1 MQKITPFLWFDNQ
14 AEEAINLYTSCFK
27 NSQITSMNYY
37 PEGRDEPH
45 MQGMEGK
52 VLTAIYELENQQF
65 MALDGG
71 SVFKFSP
78 ALSFFVNCETEAEVD
93 ALYATLSDGGSV
105 LMELQAYPFSEK
117 FAWIADKFGLSW
129 QLSLAPREQKITPF
143 MMFVGEQH
151 GKAEEAINFYTSL
164 FENSGMVSIS
174 RYAGG
179 DGGDAGTVQ
188 HAIFKLHGQEFMA
201 IDSNYAHDF
210 TFTEA
215 MSFYVNC
222 ETQDEVNALWDK
234 LSAVPE
240 AEQCGWLK
248 DKYGI
253 SWQII
258 PTVLG
263 ELLSDPD
270 PVKSERVMTA
280 MLQMKKIDIADLQKA
295 HAG

>member
-1 MQKITPFLWFDNQ
+1 MKKISPSLWFNNQ
-14 AEEAINLYTSCFK
+14 AEEAINLYIASFK
-27 NSQITSMNYY
+27 NSQITSINYY

-52 VLTAIYELENQQF
+52 IITAIYELAHQQF

-71 SVFKFSP
+71 PMFKFTP
-78 ALSFFVNCETEAEVD
+78 ALSFFVNCETEAELD
-93 ALYATLSDGGSV
+93 ALYANLSKGGFV
-105 LMELQAYPFSEK
+105 MMELQAYPFSEK
-117 FAWIADKFGLSW
+117 YAWIADQYGLSW
-129 QLSLAPREQKITPF
+129 QLNLTAREQKIAPS
-143 MMFVGEQH
+143 MLFVGEQH

-164 FENSGMVSIS
+164 FKNSGMESIS

-188 HAIFKLHGQEFMA
+188 HAIFKLNGQDFMA
-201 IDSNYAHDF
+201 MDSNHPHDF

-215 MSFYVNC
+215 VSFYVDC
-222 ETQDEVNALWDK
+222 ESQDEVDYLWEK

-280 MLQMKKIDIADLQKA
+280 MLQMKKIDIAALQKA
-295 HAG
+295 HTG